1 MNRKKTGATGEKLAC
16 DYLKRKGI
24 KIIVTNYSCRIGE
37 IDIIAKDHRT
47 LVFCEVKARNSRE
60 YGEPFEAVNKVKQ
73 ERLKRLAEAYLQ
85 SMYGNKKISN
95 NCDCRFD
102 VISIVFGGNRNTEI
116 IHIENAF

>member
-24 KIIVTNYSCRIGE
+24 KIIATNYSCRIGE
-37 IDIIAKDHRT
+37 IDIIAMDHRT

-60 YGEPFEAVNKVKQ
+60 YGEPFEAVNTNKQ

-85 SMYGNKKISN
+85 GASGNKQISDRY
-95 NCDCRFD
+95 DCRFD
-102 VISIVFGGNRNTEI
+102 VVSIVFSGGDNTEI
-116 IHIENAF
+116 MHIENAF